1 VARLAAGAGHG
12 TEQLTIARAGAG
24 AILPVGEGAVIH
36 SSAVIA
42 AGARLGA
49 GVSIGPGAIVEDGAE
64 IGAGCV
70 IGPHA
75 VIASGVRLGARN
87 RVHANAVLGGPP
99 QDIGFD
105 PAVVGAVL
113 IGDDNVLREGV
124 TVNRPTRAGGATR
137 IGSRCYLMN
146 NCHIAHDCAVGDR
159 VIIATGV
166 ALGGHVQVGDGAFLG
181 GGAMVHQ
188 FCRIG
193 PLAMVGGLAG
203 VAMDVLPFTLVA
215 GNHAR
220 HYRLNLVGLRR
231 AGIDGARVRALAQAF
246 RRLRER
252 QPLADLP
259 ATPEIEQL
267 RAWLA
272 AESRR
277 GIAGFARAGEG
288 EA

>member
-1 VARLAAGAGHG
+1 M
-12 TEQLTIARAGAG
+12 
-24 AILPVGEGAVIH
+24 IH
-36 SSAVIA
+36 PSAVIA
-42 AGARLGA
+42 AGARLHA
-49 GVSIGPGAIVEDGAE
+49 DVSVGPGAVVEDGAE
-64 IGAGCV
+64 IGPGCV

-75 VIASGVRLGARN
+75 VIAAGVRLGARN
-87 RVHANAVLGGPP
+87 RVHAHAVLGGPP

-105 PAVVGAVL
+105 PSAVGAVL
-113 IGDDNVLREGV
+113 IGDDNVFREGV

-146 NCHIAHDCAVGDR
+146 NCHVAHDCAVGDR
-159 VIIATGV
+159 VIIASGV

-193 PLAMVGGLAG
+193 ALAMVGGLAG
-203 VAMDVLPFTLVA
+203 VAMDVLPYTMVA

-231 AGIDGARVRALAQAF
+231 AGVDAARLRVLGQAF

-252 QPLADLP
+252 QPLTDLP
-259 ATPEIEQL
+259 ATPEIEHL

-272 AESRR
+272 AGSRR
-277 GIAGFARAGEG
+277 GVAAFIVRGEG
-288 EA
+288 GSE